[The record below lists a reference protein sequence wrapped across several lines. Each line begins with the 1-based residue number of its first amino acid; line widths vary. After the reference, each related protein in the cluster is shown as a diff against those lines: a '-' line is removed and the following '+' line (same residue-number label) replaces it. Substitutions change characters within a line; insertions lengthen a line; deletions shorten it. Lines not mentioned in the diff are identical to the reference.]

1 MQTDR
6 DEIFSAPA
14 GSLLFPYLLL
24 ITSPQMTSNK
34 LLVNYLG
41 DAVIY
46 SSDLGLLESPTAWL
60 NSDVIHFW
68 LLRLTNQP
76 NLIVGGGGGESDGDV
91 DCLLLDPA
99 VISFIMHQLD
109 ETDEDYGDE
118 VSNLMSTWNLEQQ
131 QRSRFF
137 LPINDEYGS
146 SSLSY
151 TPGQQQASGSHWS
164 LLLVDIVM
172 STTSPPVDTTQQRN
186 NMTMPEMKFYH
197 CDSHR
202 GYNQFAAQAVANKVK
217 RVFLK
222 HYSTADDDSINTTNV
237 AVTECQVPQQSNGFD
252 CGLYTLGFA
261 EALLRLS
268 NNDNPCGSSRSSSN
282 NDNNKNDGLLKVS
295 IEAAI
300 ASYMSDMMGGQI
312 NFASNLRKRIRDDIH
327 KLAVEHSH

>member
-1 MQTDR
+1 MVAGGGPNRIEVAMLGADR
-6 DEIFSAPA
+6 RSHFFTFLQSSRIACDVDIMMM
-14 GSLLFPYLLL
+14 
-24 ITSPQMTSNK
+24 MTSNNK
-34 LLVNYLG
+34 LLLNYLG

-46 SSDLGLLESPTAWL
+46 SSDLAILESPTAWL
-60 NSDVIHFW
+60 NSDIIHFW
-68 LLRLTNQP
+68 FLRLKN
-76 NLIVGGGGGESDGDV
+76 GGGESDDDDDAGNLQV

-109 ETDEDYGDE
+109 ETDEDYEDE

-131 QRSRFF
+131 QRRFF

-146 SSLSY
+146 SSMRY
-151 TPGQQQASGSHWS
+151 TQGQQQASGSHWS

-172 STTSPPVDTTQQRN
+172 SAAAPPVDTTQQRN
-186 NMTMPEMKFYH
+186 NVTMPEIKFYH

-202 GYNQFAAQAVANKVK
+202 GYNQFAAQAVANEVK

-222 HYSTADDDSINTTNV
+222 HYSTGDDSTNTTNV
-237 AVTECQVPQQSNGFD
+237 NVTECQVPQQSNGFD

-268 NNDNPCGSSRSSSN
+268 NDNPCGSSRNS
-282 NDNNKNDGLLKVS
+282 NDGLLKVS
-295 IEAAI
+295 IETAT
-300 ASYMSDMMGGQI
+300 ASYISDIMGGQI

-327 KLAVEHSH
+327 KACS

>member
-1 MQTDR
+1 M
-6 DEIFSAPA
+6 
-14 GSLLFPYLLL
+14 
-24 ITSPQMTSNK
+24 MTTPNK
-34 LLVNYLG
+34 LLVNHLG

-68 LLRLTNQP
+68 LLRLKHQP
-76 NLIVGGGGGESDGDV
+76 NLIVGGGGGESDV

-146 SSLSY
+146 SSMRY
-151 TPGQQQASGSHWS
+151 TQGQQQASGSHWS

-172 STTSPPVDTTQQRN
+172 STAAPPVDTTQQRN
-186 NMTMPEMKFYH
+186 NVTMPEMKFYH

-222 HYSTADDDSINTTNV
+222 HYSTGDDVSINTTNV
-237 AVTECQVPQQSNGFD
+237 NVTECQVPQQSNGFD

-268 NNDNPCGSSRSSSN
+268 NDNPCSSSSSSN
-282 NDNNKNDGLLKVS
+282 NDDDNNNNKNDGLLKVR
-295 IEAAI
+295 IETAI
-300 ASYMSDMMGGQI
+300 ASYMSDMGGL
-312 NFASNLRKRIRDDIH
+312 NFASTLRKRIRDDIH
-327 KLAVEHSH
+327 KLAVEHSN